1 MSKNQLLFEKFLP
14 VLIFFLVSFVCI
26 MAGWRIGTGVRWV
39 SYNAV
44 IRGVLLGLMLGSFLG
59 FGSFGIATGWI
70 WRKRYPNLRFKH
82 FLLLTLGWMVIPSM
96 LMVWSYYIGFSDFS
110 DSAVFLVLLCF
121 TLLVLILVG
130 AAGGFVG
137 GKISSR
143 VLKELD
149 SEISRETHAKI
160 VEQSTLGFSRRFIL
174 GGILMDI
181 GLLNLAYIP
190 HESYSYQWALF
201 VAVGFALM
209 GSIGTTSA
217 GSALFGK
224 E

>member
-44 IRGVLLGLMLGSFLG
+44 IRGVLLGLMLGSFLS

-96 LMVWSYYIGFSDFS
+96 LMVWFYHFAFSDFS
-110 DSAVFLVLLCF
+110 DVFIYLLCF
-121 TLLVLILVG
+121 TLLALILVG

-160 VEQSTLGFSRRFIL
+160 VEQSTLGFSRGFIL
-174 GGILMDI
+174 GGFLMGI
-181 GLLNLAYIP
+181 GLVGLADFP
-190 HESYSYQWALF
+190 HESSSYQWALF